1 MVIEI
6 KKEEI
11 FYEANYD
18 TSRYSLTPTKIFYAD
33 RLWELDKAVNEF
45 IENIT
50 EKGFKVIAISVN
62 TNKQEEYH
70 YTTTIIYGIHI
81 ER

>member
-1 MVIEI
+1 MKPVMI
-6 KKEEI
+6 
-11 FYEANYD
+11 
-18 TSRYSLTPTKIFYAD
+18 PTDVRVPQQKIIYAD

-50 EKGFKVIAISVN
+50 ERGFKIISITVN
-62 TNKQEEYH
+62 LNSQE
-70 YTTTIIYGIHI
+70 YTTTIIYGISHI